1 MTENLMTWL
10 DTLAGQF
17 VWPWAAANRAGRL
30 LDAMKAWQAGS
41 SNGSHMHS
49 LYQVADGY
57 YRAGDW
63 IGVESTYIR
72 AREYLDLRLEVTS
85 THQAVVQTQ
94 ALADMGRAR
103 ARMPS
108 ATSPATGGWPCGPIC
123 PHDSLDYQPTRPG
136 QRACAGCT
144 VASIPPGPRPL
155 GPRVRGA

>member
-1 MTENLMTWL
+1 MTWL

-30 LDAMKAWQAGS
+30 LEAIKAWQAGS
-41 SNGSHMHS
+41 SNGSPLHL
-49 LYQVADGY
+49 LYRVADGY

-72 AREYLDLRLEVTS
+72 AREYLDLRLE
-85 THQAVVQTQ
+85 AVVQTQ
-94 ALADMGRAR
+94 ALADMGRAK

-108 ATSPATGGWPCGPIC
+108 VTSPATGGWPCGPMC

-144 VASIPPGPRPL
+144 LASIPPGPRPL
-155 GPRVRGA
+155 GSCPSGRGGW